1 MADSNVNMAALQEAE
16 QAMYGPFFGSLGVT
30 AAMIFTAAGSAYGT
44 AKSGTGIASMAVARP
59 DLVMKAI
66 IPVVMAGIVAIYG
79 LVVAVIISARV
90 APGGPDYTIDVG
102 FSQFAAGLV
111 CGLCGLGAGYAIGIA
126 GDAGVRALSQQPR
139 FFVGM
144 ILILIFAEL
153 SDCHDMS
160 SSIYDLKVAES
171 PAYAPFFGFMG
182 AASAQIF
189 TVFGAAYGTAK
200 SAVGISSMGV
210 MRPELIMKSVIP
222 VIMAGIIGIY
232 GLVVAMVLKGKV
244 KKASEGYTLADGF
257 SHLAA
262 GLTCG
267 LCGLGAGYAIG
278 IVGDAGVRGTAQQP
292 RLFVGMIL
300 ILIFSEVLGLYGM
313 IVALILSS
321 S

>member
-1 MADSNVNMAALQEAE
+1 MSAREIYEPTTDPES
-16 QAMYGPFFGSLGVT
+16 AMYGPFFGTLGVS
-30 AAMIFTAAGSAYGT
+30 AAMMFTAAGSACGT
-44 AKSGTGIASMAVARP
+44 AKSGTGIASMAVTRP

-79 LVVAVIISARV
+79 LVVAVVYAGRVTSSAD
-90 APGGPDYTIDVG
+90 GFKIDQG
-102 FSQFAAGLV
+102 FSMFAGGLV
-111 CGLCGLGAGYAIGIA
+111 CGLCGCGAGYAIGIA

-139 FFVGM
+139 FFIGM
-144 ILILIFAEL
+144 ILILIFAEVL
-153 SDCHDMS
+153 
-160 SSIYDLKVAES
+160 VAES
-171 PAYAPFFGFMG
+171 PAYSPFFGYMG

-189 TVFGAAYGTAK
+189 TVLGAAYGTAK

-244 KKASEGYTLADGF
+244 TKASDGYTLDKGF
-257 SHLAA
+257 AHLAA

-300 ILIFSEVLGLYGM
+300 ILIFSEVGIFTDVLGLYGM
-313 IVALILSS
+313 IVALMLGAS
-321 S
+321 